1 MDSTR
6 LNYNLSDIIILTIYK
21 RDIMTEQTTLCIIGM
36 KNGKPITKRV
46 TSEELKELNKPV
58 EPKKTNCTYDPF
70 RRYRRGNYM
79 SRMYGR

>member
-1 MDSTR
+1 MS
-6 LNYNLSDIIILTIYK
+6 SIIILVIYK

-58 EPKKTNCTYDPF
+58 EHKKSNSRYDPF
-70 RRYRRGNYM
+70 FTRPSGQYYNT
-79 SRMYGR
+79 MYGA